1 MGKVTFASSNT
12 LLQTIN
18 KLNDLSLDVGDL
30 ASLSTTVDSDIV
42 GAINHLKTRVD
53 SVATN
58 LDANILDAIS
68 VSQPGGD
75 GSLRYNNTTGVL
87 TFTGPDSA
95 TGTAPIVVSS
105 GAISIT
111 DATTSAKGAAS
122 FSNLH
127 FDVTSGAVTIKTGG
141 INDSAK
147 YADDTISSAKF
158 KSGISLIVYDSSGSA
173 VKTIHSP
180 GV

>member
-1 MGKVTFASSNT
+1 MAKVTFASSNT

-30 ASLSTTVDSDIV
+30 AALSTTVDSDIV

-53 SVATN
+53 SVGSH
-58 LDANILDAIS
+58 LDSDVLDAIS
-68 VSQPGGD
+68 
-75 GSLRYNNTTGVL
+75 VL

-95 TGTAPIVVSS
+95 TGTSPIVVSS

-122 FSNLH
+122 FSSLH
-127 FDVTSGAVTIKTGG
+127 FDVSSGAVTIKTGG

-147 YADDTISSAKF
+147 VADDVISSRHF